1 MSSSVWRTAANEL
14 WYNIIKTDPNDQHT
28 EDESFFPQDDLADSV
43 QALADHFER
52 VDAFLEEFN
61 GFSGSDEQ

>member
-1 MSSSVWRTAANEL
+1 M
-14 WYNIIKTDPNDQHT
+14 TDPNDQHP

-43 QALADHFER
+43 QAMHDHFER

-61 GFSGSDEQ
+61 REFNSIWHTDEQ

>member
-1 MSSSVWRTAANEL
+1 M
-14 WYNIIKTDPNDQHT
+14 TDPNDQHP

-43 QALADHFER
+43 QEMHDHFER

-61 GFSGSDEQ
+61 NIWHSDDQSTRTDTH